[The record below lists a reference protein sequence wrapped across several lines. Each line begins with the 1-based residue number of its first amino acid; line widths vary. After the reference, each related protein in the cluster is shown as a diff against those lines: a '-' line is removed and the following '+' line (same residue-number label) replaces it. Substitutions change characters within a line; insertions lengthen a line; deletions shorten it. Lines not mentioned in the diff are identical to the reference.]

1 MEGKLGKEE
10 EQIFFFII
18 KAKERIRESMKTKA
32 RKRKRKGNKK
42 EDRGGEGDKTGGSFL
57 KVLSHFVLLC
67 HEIKKFGHPFSPLGK
82 AREKKIVTLN

>member
-42 EDRGGEGDKTGGSFL
+42 EDGEGKGIKQVGVSSKFYHTLYCYAMKL
-57 KVLSHFVLLC
+57 KNSGIRSLH
-67 HEIKKFGHPFSPLGK
+67 
-82 AREKKIVTLN
+82 